1 MAETCAKKR
10 RLGARVS
17 PGQFALLLDYLAAN
31 PALVRAATDSPLTKE
46 ERYALWDTVVSE
58 LNAQGPAIKSR
69 AEWKAHWNGRV
80 CAARRRDSDISCATR
95 QTGGGVNPIPPLN
108 AEEERFLALV
118 GTDSS
123 NGCWGRRVGVAPM
136 VGVPAAA
143 DPSPADEG
151 EAAPES
157 PPPVPAPTAQV
168 AAPPQ
173 PSVHQ
178 PPGALPPRVVRV
190 RSGPECTT
198 RDLLATQK
206 EQLAAQLD
214 LLATQQGLLATQ
226 REQLAAQLDLV
237 ATQQLQLDALQQIIE
252 LRRGTQEAIRGLM
265 IAVEGLAAA
274 STQQSSSLTTLI
286 LHLMGVRNLQPPQ

>member
-1 MAETCAKKR
+1 MAENCAKKR

-46 ERYALWDTVVSE
+46 ERNALWDTVVSD

-80 CAARRRDSDISCATR
+80 CAARRRDSDIYCATR
-95 QTGGGVNPIPPLN
+95 QTGGGVNPVPPLN
-108 AEEERFLALV
+108 AEEEKVLALV

-123 NGCWGRRVGVAPM
+123 RGCGGRRVGVAPM
-136 VGVPAAA
+136 VDVPAEVN
-143 DPSPADEG
+143 PSPADED

-206 EQLAAQLD
+206 EQLAAH
-214 LLATQQGLLATQ
+214 
-226 REQLAAQLDLV
+226 
-237 ATQQLQLDALQQIIE
+237 
-252 LRRGTQEAIRGLM
+252 GTWWPP
-265 IAVEGLAAA
+265 
-274 STQQSSSLTTLI
+274 SSYS
-286 LHLMGVRNLQPPQ
+286 